1 MDGQFVSA
9 ARALQGTNARQ
20 RRYYETRNATRGC
33 EPAELAKGVGCVR
46 TDEQTEIAPSRRNS
60 ARQRKAW
67 WIGFALSAAVHA
79 FLLFGWRSPAPEG
92 PGSLAAGPRA
102 GDIRAAAGGSEM
114 TAIDFRMPQP
124 IEVPAPPTARPEPD
138 DPQLDVPEPEQR
150 VLTASLQGPIGAA
163 MNDGRD
169 GAGLPGAEGSGD
181 AGNDR
186 RGSDR
191 RTFPTPRSI
200 IPRWDPPDELKGQRV
215 TFRVRVNERGEPTG
229 EIEVRPRIDE
239 TEFVRRV
246 RDDLLTMDY
255 LPGRQDGRP
264 VTDWAELTLTF

>member
-1 MDGQFVSA
+1 M
-9 ARALQGTNARQ
+9 
-20 RRYYETRNATRGC
+20 RNH
-33 EPAELAKGVGCVR
+33 
-46 TDEQTEIAPSRRNS
+46 DQTELTPSRRNS
-60 ARQRKAW
+60 VRQRKAW

-79 FLLFGWRSPAPEG
+79 VLLFGWRTPAPEG

-102 GDIRAAAGGSEM
+102 GDIRAASGGSAM
-114 TAIDFRMPQP
+114 TAIDIRMPQP
-124 IEVPAPPTARPEPD
+124 IEVPEPPTRRPQLDDPKLAVPEPD
-138 DPQLDVPEPEQR
+138 QR
-150 VLTASLQGPIGAA
+150 VLTASFQGPTGAA
-163 MNDGRD
+163 MSEGRD
-169 GAGLPGAEGSGD
+169 GSGLPNATGAGD
-181 AGNDR
+181 GGNDR
-186 RGSDR
+186 QGRDR

-200 IPRWDPPDELKGQRV
+200 IPRWDPPDALKGRRV
-215 TFRVRVNERGEPTG
+215 TFRVRVNEQGEPTG